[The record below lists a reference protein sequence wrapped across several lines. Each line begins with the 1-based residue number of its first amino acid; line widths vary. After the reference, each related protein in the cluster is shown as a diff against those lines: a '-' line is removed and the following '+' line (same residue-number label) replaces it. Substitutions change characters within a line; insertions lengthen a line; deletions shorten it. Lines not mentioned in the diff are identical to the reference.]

1 MIRFNNA
8 LLPHGIHFFF
18 PTKVNLYLFVKPAF
32 TFLRVSIILQI
43 SVSKNFIWKM
53 FQKRQR
59 HLVTDRIQKNNLIEP
74 NKKNNLKEEIIFGHC
89 KGHDTIIFFLI
100 SKVFTSTIF
109 AYYPEI
115 IFIDKEMGCCF
126 SFNGPKIKIIDE
138 TLEGGEGE
146 FYLFETRSNN
156 YLFNRW
162 TLWYTSNQN

>member
-1 MIRFNNA
+1 MVEVIKLYLFECMTLMIRFNNA

-89 KGHDTIIFFLI
+89 KGHDTIIFF
-100 SKVFTSTIF
+100 
-109 AYYPEI
+109 
-115 IFIDKEMGCCF
+115 
-126 SFNGPKIKIIDE
+126 FNF
-138 TLEGGEGE
+138 EG
-146 FYLFETRSNN
+146 FYEQHVPLLSRN
-156 YLFNRW
+156 YFYR
-162 TLWYTSNQN
+162 

>member
-1 MIRFNNA
+1 MVEVNKLYLFECMTLMIRFNNA

-59 HLVTDRIQKNNLIEP
+59 HLVTDRIQKNNLIEL

-89 KGHDTIIFFLI
+89 KGHDTIIFF
-100 SKVFTSTIF
+100 
-109 AYYPEI
+109 
-115 IFIDKEMGCCF
+115 
-126 SFNGPKIKIIDE
+126 FNF
-138 TLEGGEGE
+138 EG
-146 FYLFETRSNN
+146 FYEQHVSLLSRN
-156 YLFNRW
+156 YFYR
-162 TLWYTSNQN
+162 